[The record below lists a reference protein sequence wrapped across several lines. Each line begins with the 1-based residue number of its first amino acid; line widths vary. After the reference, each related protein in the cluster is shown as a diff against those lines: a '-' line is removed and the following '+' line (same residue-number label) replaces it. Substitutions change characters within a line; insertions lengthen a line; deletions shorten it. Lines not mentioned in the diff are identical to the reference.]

1 MVKIF
6 DHNSFFKKQ
15 HQDIFQETAIQVY
28 VSRKILL
35 WNKFWGNI
43 KI

>member
-6 DHNSFFKKQ
+6 DHNSLFKKQ

-28 VSRKILL
+28 ASRKILL
-35 WNKFWGNI
+35 WNGILGKY
-43 KI
+43 